1 VFCDQTI
8 SIPPG
13 GNMSAPHILQCQVV
27 HLEGHEQALL
37 LNALLQCAEHALH
50 LRWP

>member
-1 VFCDQTI
+1 VFCDQPL
-8 SIPPG
+8 SIPMG
-13 GNMSAPHILQCQVV
+13 CNMFAPHFLQWQLV